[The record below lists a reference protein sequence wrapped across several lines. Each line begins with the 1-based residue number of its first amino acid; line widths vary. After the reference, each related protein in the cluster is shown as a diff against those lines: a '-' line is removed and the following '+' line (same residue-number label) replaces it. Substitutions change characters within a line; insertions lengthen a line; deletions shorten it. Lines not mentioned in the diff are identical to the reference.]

1 MGAFSWEGSF
11 ATGVLKNH
19 ALSKELRYAAVADF
33 EIAQFCRAEP
43 GYGRKMGD
51 TITITKIKNIA
62 VPTSAVLSEHEDIP
76 IDTLSI
82 GTTSITVSAL
92 GRGVE
97 YTSLAD
103 ELSFFDVKVP
113 IQKKLR
119 DQLAQVN
126 DNLAA
131 TAFKSGYVGAVP
143 TSATGIT
150 WDTGDNTFATVATN
164 NLTVAHCGV
173 IRDYMKDTLYVPA
186 YEKGNYIGLASTEAL
201 RGIKNDPDFQFWRQW
216 LRPGDVLFNSE
227 VGMIEQ
233 IRFVEINNTTALSN
247 AKGAGSVVGE
257 AIIFGD
263 DGVALAEV
271 ETPELRAAIPGNFGR
286 YQAVAWYG
294 VLAYG
299 LIWNATSTAGEARVI
314 YFTGAAA

>member
-1 MGAFSWEGSF
+1 MGAFTWEGSF
-11 ATGVLKNH
+11 ATGVLKSH

-43 GYGRKMGD
+43 GFGRKAGD
-51 TITITKIKNIA
+51 TITITKIKNIS
-62 VPTSAVLSEHEDIP
+62 VPTSAALSEHEDIP

-82 GTTSITVSAL
+82 GTTGITVSAL

-103 ELSFFDVKVP
+103 ELSFFDLKTP
-113 IQKKLR
+113 IQRKLK

-131 TAFKSGYVGAVP
+131 AAFKTTYVCAMP
-143 TSATGIT
+143 TSATAIT
-150 WDTGDNTFATVATN
+150 WDTDGLISDTATHN
-164 NLTVAHCGV
+164 ITVAHCGV
-173 IRDYMKDTLYVPA
+173 IRDYFKDTLHVPA
-186 YEKGNYIGLASTEAL
+186 YEKGNFIGLGSTKLL
-201 RGIKNDPDFQFWRQW
+201 RGIKNDPDFQQWRQW

-227 VGMIEQ
+227 VGMVEQ
-233 IRFVEINNTTALSN
+233 IRWIEINNTTALSN
-247 AKGAGSVVGE
+247 AKGTGSVLGE
-257 AIIFGD
+257 GFVFGD

-286 YQAVAWYG
+286 FQAVAWYG

-299 LIWNATSTAGEARVI
+299 LIWNATATAGEARVAYI
-314 YFTGAAA
+314 TSA

>member
-1 MGAFSWEGSF
+1 MGAFTWEGSF
-11 ATGVLKNH
+11 STGVLKSH

-33 EIAQFCRAEP
+33 EIAQFTRAEP
-43 GYGRKMGD
+43 GFGRKMGD

-62 VPTSAVLSEHEDIP
+62 VPTSAALSEHEDIP

-82 GTTSITVSAL
+82 GTTGITVAAL

-103 ELSFFDVKVP
+103 ELSFFDLKVP
-113 IQKKLR
+113 IQRKLK

-131 TAFKSGYVGAVP
+131 TAFKSTYVMAIP
-143 TSATGIT
+143 TSAVGIT
-150 WDTGDNTFATVATN
+150 WDTDGTASTAATN

-173 IRDYMKDTLYVPA
+173 IRDYMKDTLFVPA
-186 YEKGNYIGLASTEAL
+186 YERGNYIGLASTKAL

-233 IRFVEINNTTALSN
+233 IRFVEINNTSALSN
-247 AKGAGSVVGE
+247 AKGTGSVLGE
-257 AIIFGD
+257 ALIFGD

-299 LIWNATSTAGEARVI
+299 LIWNATATAGEARVI
-314 YFTGAAA
+314 YVTSS

>member
-1 MGAFSWEGSF
+1 MIKIYRLY
-11 ATGVLKNH
+11 TGNKT
-19 ALSKELRYAAVADF
+19 
-33 EIAQFCRAEP
+33 
-43 GYGRKMGD
+43 RKLGD

-62 VPTSAVLSEHEDIP
+62 VPTSAVLSEHDDIP

-82 GTTSITVSAL
+82 GTTGITVSAL

-103 ELSFFDVKVP
+103 ELSFFDVKTP
-113 IQKKLR
+113 IQKKLK

-131 TAFKSGYVGAVP
+131 TAFKTAYVKAVP
-143 TSATGIT
+143 TSATAIT
-150 WDTGDNTFATVATN
+150 WDTNSATVSDVATN
-164 NLTVAHCGV
+164 NITVAHCGV
-173 IRDYMKDTLYVPA
+173 IRDYAKDTLFIPA
-186 YEKGNYIGLASTEAL
+186 YEKGNFIGLGSTKLL
-201 RGIKNDPDFQFWRQW
+201 RGIKNDPDFQAWRQW

-227 VGMIEQ
+227 VGMVEQ
-233 IRFVEINNTTALSN
+233 IRWIEVNNTTALSN
-247 AKGAGSVVGE
+247 AKGTGSVLGE
-257 AIIFGD
+257 GLVFGD

-299 LIWNATSTAGEARVI
+299 LIWSATATAGEARVI
-314 YFTGAAA
+314 HITGAAA

>member
-1 MGAFSWEGSF
+1 MGAFTWEGSF
-11 ATGVLKNH
+11 STGVLKSH
-19 ALSKELRYAAVADF
+19 ALSKELRYAAVAEF
-33 EIAQFCRAEP
+33 EVAQFCRPEP
-43 GYGRKMGD
+43 GFGRKLGD
-51 TITITKIKNIA
+51 TITITKIKNLT
-62 VPTSAVLSEHEDIP
+62 VPTSAALSEHEDIP

-82 GTTSITVSAL
+82 GTTGITVEAL

-103 ELSFFDVKVP
+103 ELSFFDLKTP

-119 DQLAQVN
+119 DQLAAVN
-126 DNLAA
+126 DSLAA
-131 TAFKSGYVGAVP
+131 TAFKTSYVIAVP
-143 TSATGIT
+143 TSSVSIT
-150 WDTGDNTFATVATN
+150 WDTDGTLSTIATN
-164 NLTVAHCGV
+164 NINITHCGV
-173 IRDYMKDTLYVPA
+173 IRDYMRDTLNVPF
-186 YEKGNYIGLASTEAL
+186 YEKGHYIGLGSTKLL
-201 RGIKNDPDFQFWRQW
+201 RGIKSDPDFQTWRQW

-233 IRFVEINNTTALSN
+233 IRWIEINNTSALSK
-247 AKGAGSVVGE
+247 AKGVGSVLGE
-257 AIIFGD
+257 GLVFGE

-299 LIWNATSTAGEARVI
+299 LIWNATATAGEARVVYI
-314 YFTGAAA
+314 TGNAA

>member
-1 MGAFSWEGSF
+1 MGAFTWEGSF
-11 ATGVLKNH
+11 ATGVLKSH

-43 GYGRKMGD
+43 GFGRKAGD
-51 TITITKIKNIA
+51 TITITKIKNIS
-62 VPTSAVLSEHEDIP
+62 VPTSAALSEHEDIP

-82 GTTSITVSAL
+82 GTTGITVSAL

-103 ELSFFDVKVP
+103 ELSFFDLKTP
-113 IQKKLR
+113 IQRKLK

-131 TAFKSGYVGAVP
+131 AAFKTTYVCAMP
-143 TSATGIT
+143 TSATAIT
-150 WDTGDNTFATVATN
+150 WDTDGLISDTATHN
-164 NLTVAHCGV
+164 ITVAHCGV
-173 IRDYMKDTLYVPA
+173 IRDYFKDTLHVPA
-186 YEKGNYIGLASTEAL
+186 YEKGNFIGLGSTKLL
-201 RGIKNDPDFQFWRQW
+201 RGIKNDPDFQAWRQW

-227 VGMIEQ
+227 VGMVEQ
-233 IRFVEINNTTALSN
+233 IRWIEINNTTALSN
-247 AKGAGSVVGE
+247 AKGTGSVLGE
-257 AIIFGD
+257 GFVFGD

-286 YQAVAWYG
+286 FQAVAWYG

-299 LIWNATSTAGEARVI
+299 LIWNATATAGEARVCYI
-314 YFTGAAA
+314 TSA

>member
-1 MGAFSWEGSF
+1 MGAFTWEGSF
-11 ATGVLKNH
+11 ATGVLKSH
-19 ALSKELRYAAVADF
+19 ALSKELRYAAVAEF
-33 EIAQFCRAEP
+33 EIAQFCRSEP
-43 GYGRKMGD
+43 GFGRKLGD
-51 TITITKIKNIA
+51 TITITKIKNLA
-62 VPTSAVLSEHEDIP
+62 VPTTAVLSEHEDIP

-82 GTTSITVSAL
+82 GTTGITVSAL

-103 ELSFFDVKVP
+103 ELSFFDLKTP

-126 DNLAA
+126 DGLAA
-131 TAFKSGYVGAVP
+131 TAFKTTYVLAIP
-143 TSATGIT
+143 TSATAIT
-150 WDTGDNTFATVATN
+150 WTADGVVTGHIATN
-164 NLTVAHCGV
+164 NITVAHCGV
-173 IRDYMKDTLYVPA
+173 IRDYLKDTLLVPA
-186 YEKGNYIGLASTEAL
+186 YEKGNFIGLGSTKLL
-201 RGIKNDPDFQFWRQW
+201 RGIKNDPDFQAWRQW

-227 VGMIEQ
+227 VGMVEQ
-233 IRFVEINNTTALSN
+233 IRWIEINNTSALSN
-247 AKGAGSVVGE
+247 AKGVGSVLGE
-257 AIIFGD
+257 GLVFGD

-299 LIWNATSTAGEARVI
+299 LIWNATSTAGEVRVI
-314 YFTGAAA
+314 YITGAAA

>member
-1 MGAFSWEGSF
+1 MGAFTWEGSF
-11 ATGVLKNH
+11 ASGVLKSH
-19 ALSKELRYAAVADF
+19 ALSKELRFAAVADF
-33 EIAQFCRAEP
+33 EIAQFCRSEP
-43 GYGRKMGD
+43 GFGRKLGD
-51 TITITKIKNIA
+51 TITITKIKNLA
-62 VPTSAVLSEHEDIP
+62 VPTSAALSEHEDIP

-82 GTTSITVSAL
+82 GTVGITVGAL

-103 ELSFFDVKVP
+103 ELSFFDVKTP

-126 DNLAA
+126 DNIAA
-131 TAFKSGYVGAVP
+131 TAFKTTYVCATPV
-143 TSATGIT
+143 SATGIT
-150 WDTGDNTFATVATN
+150 WLTDGTQTTVATN
-164 NLTVAHCGV
+164 NITVAHCGV
-173 IRDYMKDTLYVPA
+173 IRDYLKDTLLVPA
-186 YEKGNYIGLASTEAL
+186 YEKGNFIGLGSTKLL
-201 RGIKNDPDFQFWRQW
+201 RGIKNDPDFQMWRQW

-227 VGMIEQ
+227 VGMVEQ
-233 IRFVEINNTTALSN
+233 IRWIEINNTTALSK
-247 AKGAGSVVGE
+247 AKGVGDVLGE
-257 AIIFGD
+257 GLVFGD

-314 YFTGAAA
+314 YITGAAA

>member
-1 MGAFSWEGSF
+1 MGAFTWEGSF
-11 ATGVLKNH
+11 ASGVLKSH
-19 ALSKELRYAAVADF
+19 ALSKELRFAAVAEF
-33 EIAQFCRAEP
+33 QVAQFCRAEP
-43 GYGRKMGD
+43 GFGRKLGD
-51 TITITKIKNIA
+51 TITITKIKNLT
-62 VPTSAVLSEHEDIP
+62 VPTSATLSEHEDIP

-82 GTTSITVSAL
+82 GTTGITVSAL

-103 ELSFFDVKVP
+103 ELSFFDLKTP
-113 IQKKLR
+113 IQKKLK

-131 TAFKSGYVGAVP
+131 TAFKTTYQIATP
-143 TSATGIT
+143 TSAVDISWAASDGVN
-150 WDTGDNTFATVATN
+150 DVEGLS

-173 IRDYMKDTLYVPA
+173 IRDYMKDTLFVPP
-186 YEKGNYIGLASTEAL
+186 YEKGNYIGLASTKAL
-201 RGIKNDPDFQFWRQW
+201 RGIKNDPDFQYWRQW

-227 VGMIEQ
+227 VGMVEQ
-233 IRFVEINNTTALSN
+233 IRFVEVNNTSALS
-247 AKGAGSVVGE
+247 KSAGHGSCLGE
-257 AIIFGD
+257 ALIFGD

-299 LIWNATSTAGEARVI
+299 LIWNATATAGEVRVI
-314 YFTGAAA
+314 YITGTA

>member
-1 MGAFSWEGSF
+1 MGAFTWEGSF

-43 GYGRKMGD
+43 GFGRKAGD
-51 TITITKIKNIA
+51 QITITKIRNIA
-62 VPTSAVLSEHEDIP
+62 VPATAVLSEHEDIP

-82 GTTSITVSAL
+82 GTTGITVTAL

-97 YTSLAD
+97 YTSLSD

-131 TAFKSGYVGAVP
+131 TAFKTTYVCAVP
-143 TSATGIT
+143 TGATTVT
-150 WDTGDNTFATVATN
+150 WDVDGTLSTVATN
-164 NLTVAHCGV
+164 NVTIAHCGL
-173 IRDYMKDTLYVPA
+173 IRDYMKDTLFVPA
-186 YEKGNYIGLASTEAL
+186 YEKGNYIGLGSTKLL
-201 RGIKNDPDFQFWRQW
+201 RGIKNDVDFQTWRQW

-227 VGMIEQ
+227 VGMVEQ
-233 IRFVEINNTTALSN
+233 IRWIEINNTSALSN
-247 AKGAGSVVGE
+247 AKGVGSVLGE
-257 AIIFGD
+257 GLVFGD

-286 YQAVAWYG
+286 FQAVAWYG

-299 LIWNATSTAGEARVI
+299 LIWNVTATAGEARVI
-314 YFTGAAA
+314 YITGNAT

>member
-1 MGAFSWEGSF
+1 MGAFTWEGSF
-11 ATGVLKNH
+11 ATGVLKSH

-33 EIAQFCRAEP
+33 EIAQFCRSEP
-43 GYGRKMGD
+43 GFGRKMGD

-62 VPTSAVLSEHEDIP
+62 VPTSAALSEHEDIP

-82 GTTSITVSAL
+82 GTTGITVSAL

-103 ELSFFDVKVP
+103 ELSFFDLKVP
-113 IQKKLR
+113 IQKKLK

-131 TAFKSGYVGAVP
+131 AAFKTTYVIATPV
-143 TSATGIT
+143 SATGIE
-150 WDTGDNTFATVATN
+150 WDTGNATPSTEATS
-164 NLTVAHCGV
+164 NLTIAHCGV
-173 IRDYMKDTLYVPA
+173 IRDYAKDTLFIPP
-186 YEKGNYIGLASTEAL
+186 YEKGNFIGLASTKAL
-201 RGIKNDPDFQFWRQW
+201 RGIKNDPDFQAWRQW

-227 VGMIEQ
+227 VGMVEQ
-233 IRFVEINNTTALSN
+233 IRFIEINNTSALSN
-247 AKGAGSVVGE
+247 AAGHGSVLGE
-257 AIIFGD
+257 ALIFGD

-299 LIWNATSTAGEARVI
+299 LIWNATATAGEARVI
-314 YFTGAAA
+314 YVTGTS

>member
-1 MGAFSWEGSF
+1 MGAFTWEGSF
-11 ATGVLKNH
+11 ATGVLKSH
-19 ALSKELRYAAVADF
+19 ALSKELRYAAVAEF
-33 EIAQFCRAEP
+33 EVAQFCRAEP
-43 GYGRKMGD
+43 GFGRKMGD

-62 VPTSAVLSEHEDIP
+62 VPDSATLSEHEDIP

-82 GTTSITVSAL
+82 GTTGITVSAL

-103 ELSFFDVKVP
+103 ELSFFDLKTP

-131 TAFKSGYVGAVP
+131 TAFKTTYVVVTP
-143 TSATGIT
+143 TSATGVDWQT
-150 WDTGDNTFATVATN
+150 DGSANETATHN
-164 NLTVAHCGV
+164 ITVAHCGV
-173 IRDYMKDTLYVPA
+173 IRDYMKDTLYVPP
-186 YEKGNYIGLASTEAL
+186 YEKGNYIGLGSTKLL
-201 RGIKNDPDFQFWRQW
+201 RGIKNDPDFQQWRQW

-227 VGMIEQ
+227 VGMVEQ
-233 IRFVEINNTTALSN
+233 IRWIEINNTTALAN
-247 AKGAGSVVGE
+247 NKGSGSTTLGE
-257 AIIFGD
+257 GLVFGD

-271 ETPELRAAIPGNFGR
+271 QTPELRAAIPGNFGR

-299 LIWNATSTAGEARVI
+299 LIWNATATAGEARVI
-314 YFTGAAA
+314 FITSA

>member
-1 MGAFSWEGSF
+1 MAAFTWEGSF
-11 ATGVLKNH
+11 ATGVLKSH
-19 ALSKELRYAAVADF
+19 ALSKELRYAAVAEF
-33 EIAQFCRAEP
+33 QIAQFCRSEP
-43 GYGRKMGD
+43 GFGRKVGD
-51 TITITKIKNIA
+51 TITITKIKNIT
-62 VPTSAVLSEHEDIP
+62 VPTSAALSEHEDIP

-82 GTTSITVSAL
+82 GTTAITVGAI

-97 YTSLAD
+97 YSSLAN

-119 DQLAQVN
+119 DQLSQYN

-131 TAFKSGYVGAVP
+131 TAFKQSYVKAVP
-143 TSATGIT
+143 TSISGIT
-150 WDTGDNTFATVATN
+150 WDTGSAAVSSVATN
-164 NLTVAHCGV
+164 NLNVTHCGV
-173 IRDYMKDTLYVPA
+173 IRDYMKDTLLIPV
-186 YEKGNYIGLASTEAL
+186 YEKGNYIGLGSTKLL
-201 RGIKNDPDFQFWRQW
+201 RGIKSDADFLAWRQW

-227 VGMIEQ
+227 VGMVEQ
-233 IRFVEINNTTALSN
+233 IRWIEINNTSALSN
-247 AKGAGSVVGE
+247 AKGTGSVLGE
-257 AIIFGD
+257 GIVFGD

-299 LIWNATSTAGEARVI
+299 IIWNATSTAGEVRVVHV
-314 YFTGAAA
+314 TGASA

>member
-1 MGAFSWEGSF
+1 MGAFTWEGSF
-11 ATGVLKNH
+11 ATGVLKSH
-19 ALSKELRYAAVADF
+19 ALSKELRYAAVAEF
-33 EIAQFCRAEP
+33 QIAQFCRAEP
-43 GYGRKMGD
+43 GFGRRLGD
-51 TITITKIKNIA
+51 TITITKIKNMS
-62 VPTSAVLSEHEDIP
+62 VPTSAVLSEHQDIP

-82 GTTSITVSAL
+82 GTTGITVEAL

-119 DQLAQVN
+119 DQLSQVN

-131 TAFKSGYVGAVP
+131 TAFKTTYVCAVP
-143 TSATGIT
+143 TSSTGIT
-150 WDTGDNTFATVATN
+150 WDTDGTLSTVATDN
-164 NLTVAHCGV
+164 ISVAHCGV
-173 IRDYMKDTLYVPA
+173 IRDYLTDTLLVPK
-186 YEKGNYIGLASTEAL
+186 YEKGNYIGLGSTKLL
-201 RGIKNDPDFQFWRQW
+201 RGIKNDPDFLAWRQW

-227 VGMIEQ
+227 VGMVEQ
-233 IRFVEINNTTALSN
+233 IRWIEINNTSALSN
-247 AKGAGSVVGE
+247 AKGAGSVLGE
-257 AIIFGD
+257 GLVFGD

-299 LIWNATSTAGEARVI
+299 LIWNATSTAGEARVCYI
-314 YFTGAAA
+314 TGNAS